1 LTDGEPD
8 EQGELSGWGCP
19 CRPQTVDAG
28 TGKHIEI
35 SLISFLSSSSQ
46 ILNRRHPIPYSLPLP
61 ASADACDLLWVGHFY
76 LGGQQSQ
83 SVHRDCSSIAR
94 AVEAIWLPSGSSFP
108 GRWPRRHPRRLVR
121 HVHDQPC
128 GSLLGM
134 WESGIAW
141 KPPRRHPD
149 GRAADSGEGLHAGE
163 QRKARLWFVIPSLL
177 SICVPTSMT
186 YLCTYAYKA
195 V

>member
-1 LTDGEPD
+1 VVVAGGC
-8 EQGELSGWGCP
+8 GELDCWSTGRASKVSCP
-19 CRPQTVDAG
+19 GGGAHAG
-28 TGKHIEI
+28 RKPSTRAQGKGSRKIEG
-35 SLISFLSSSSQ
+35 SLFSFLSSSSQ

-121 HVHDQPC
+121 HV
-128 GSLLGM
+128 G
-134 WESGIAW
+134 
-141 KPPRRHPD
+141 
-149 GRAADSGEGLHAGE
+149 
-163 QRKARLWFVIPSLL
+163 AR
-177 SICVPTSMT
+177 
-186 YLCTYAYKA
+186 
-195 V
+195 